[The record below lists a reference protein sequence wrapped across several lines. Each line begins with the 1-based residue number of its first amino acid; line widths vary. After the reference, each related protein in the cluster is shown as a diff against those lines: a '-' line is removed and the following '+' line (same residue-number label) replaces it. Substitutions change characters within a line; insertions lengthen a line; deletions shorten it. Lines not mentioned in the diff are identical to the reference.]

1 MSRTKNTLKNTA
13 SGFVFKILNMIL
25 HFTSRTVFIVYLGN
39 EFLSINGLL
48 TSIFSFLNI
57 TELGIGGAI
66 IYAMYEPI
74 AKGDYEK
81 IKQFIA
87 YYKKIFCNIG
97 LVVIGIGLALLPFLN
112 MLVPPEST
120 SINVFLVYVLFVA
133 NSASSYYFY
142 VWRYGFICAMQQ
154 EYRLTLINCSAQITT
169 ICMQIAVLVLFK
181 NFYLYLAI
189 PIAVMIIQR
198 IAYGFYIGKWYPYI
212 KEKAI
217 GKLKKEEKKPIYKN
231 TFGLAIW
238 KISAIFNNAID
249 NIVITAV
256 IGLTMVGP
264 YSNYLVLITMISG
277 FASIVFVSAR
287 PSVGNLNA
295 SSTIEHKKSIFDN
308 LNLLSFWIYGLCA
321 TCYICLIQIF
331 IPIWIGSSYLMSFPF
346 AIMVTLNFVVVGFNA
361 AVSIYREGCGLYYE
375 GRYRPIFTA
384 LLNIVLSIIFGKL
397 WGTTGIISA
406 TTVSILLTTIWFDA
420 YIVFKHVFKERVCG
434 YLLRYLM
441 ELIELTIICIVA
453 LGLGSSIPL
462 DNIGGMVI
470 KGFVAVV
477 VFNIG
482 FWVRY
487 RKSIAFRNL
496 KQTVYLMLKINK
508 HD

>member
-1 MSRTKNTLKNTA
+1 
-13 SGFVFKILNMIL
+13 
-25 HFTSRTVFIVYLGN
+25 
-39 EFLSINGLL
+39 
-48 TSIFSFLNI
+48 
-57 TELGIGGAI
+57 
-66 IYAMYEPI
+66 
-74 AKGDYEK
+74 
-81 IKQFIA
+81 
-87 YYKKIFCNIG
+87 
-97 LVVIGIGLALLPFLN
+97 
-112 MLVPPEST
+112 
-120 SINVFLVYVLFVA
+120 
-133 NSASSYYFY
+133 
-142 VWRYGFICAMQQ
+142 
-154 EYRLTLINCSAQITT
+154 
-169 ICMQIAVLVLFK
+169 
-181 NFYLYLAI
+181 
-189 PIAVMIIQR
+189 
-198 IAYGFYIGKWYPYI
+198 
-212 KEKAI
+212 
-217 GKLKKEEKKPIYKN
+217 
-231 TFGLAIW
+231 
-238 KISAIFNNAID
+238 
-249 NIVITAV
+249 
-256 IGLTMVGP
+256 MVGP

-420 YIVFKHVFKERVCG
+420 YIVFKHVFKESVCG